1 LPTAVI
7 WLPDVQVVTTEYAP
21 PAVTVMSVPVA
32 EEKASVKAL
41 VAGSSAILMVWLA
54 YMALVA
60 IGSSVYFYMKLHEAT
75 ADPSIKAKE
84 DLQEVIE
91 KVSRIMVLPD
101 DEEPTLATVSDPE
114 KLTDQPSSREK
125 LDQKRSETG

>member
-1 LPTAVI
+1 
-7 WLPDVQVVTTEYAP
+7 
-21 PAVTVMSVPVA
+21 MSII
-32 EEKASVKAL
+32 EKARAVFRGNFVKVI
-41 VAGSSAILMVWLA
+41 VAVLLLA
-54 YMALVA
+54 A

-114 KLTDQPSSREK
+114 KLTDQPFFKRAEK
-125 LDQKRSETG
+125 GDKVLLYSQSKKAILYSVSKDKILEVAPFSASGGPQN

>member
-1 LPTAVI
+1 MSIIEKA
-7 WLPDVQVVTTEYAP
+7 QVVFRGNFVKVIV
-21 PAVTVMSVPVA
+21 AVLL
-32 EEKASVKAL
+32 L
-41 VAGSSAILMVWLA
+41 VAV
-54 YMALVA
+54 
-60 IGSSVYFYMKLHEAT
+60 GSSVYFYMKLNEAT

-114 KLTDQPSSREK
+114 KLTDQPFFKRAEK
-125 LDQKRSETG
+125 GDKVLLYSQSKKAILYSVSKDKILEVAPFSASGGPQN